1 MFTSWLLGVPQKL
14 CHQFQ
19 DTVVTCQLTI
29 CVVKHCTM
37 GNFRVTKHS
46 KEKLPKNSLFNILFF
61 LNSSEKK
68 VLTST
73 NKEAT
78 IQAKLAIF
86 RLSCNPLLF
95 VIIFD
100 HTSVVKQD
108 SAIFRPQPSLLS
120 LSGLSKDYQIWS
132 SPHGMSK
139 SVKDIFPP
147 NVLKDG

>member
-1 MFTSWLLGVPQKL
+1 MTKRSRYFTSNLLSQGGCSALYIDKQQKNHS
-14 CHQFQ
+14 CK
-19 DTVVTCQLTI
+19 I
-29 CVVKHCTM
+29 
-37 GNFRVTKHS
+37 GNLQVSNKIIRK
-46 KEKLPKNSLFNILFF
+46 KRLQCEKQ
-61 LNSSEKK
+61 NSSEKK

-132 SPHGMSK
+132 SPHQMSK
-139 SVKDIFPP
+139 SIR
-147 NVLKDG
+147 GRAHIT

>member
-1 MFTSWLLGVPQKL
+1 MRTKRSRYFTSNLLSQGGCSALYIDKQQKNHS
-14 CHQFQ
+14 CKIGNIQVSNKIIRKKGFSAKNKNYPKK
-19 DTVVTCQLTI
+19 
-29 CVVKHCTM
+29 VVK
-37 GNFRVTKHS
+37 
-46 KEKLPKNSLFNILFF
+46 
-61 LNSSEKK
+61 
-68 VLTST
+68 ST
-73 NKEAT
+73 NKEVT

-139 SVKDIFPP
+139 SVKNIFPP
-147 NVLKDG
+147 NVLKDW

>member
-1 MFTSWLLGVPQKL
+1 MTKRSRYFTSNLLSQGGCSALYIDKQQKNHS
-14 CHQFQ
+14 CK
-19 DTVVTCQLTI
+19 I
-29 CVVKHCTM
+29 
-37 GNFRVTKHS
+37 GNLQVSNKIIRKKGFS
-46 KEKLPKNSLFNILFF
+46 AKNKIHP
-61 LNSSEKK
+61 KK
-68 VLTST
+68 VLAST

-132 SPHGMSK
+132 SPHQMSK
-139 SVKDIFPP
+139 SIKDIFPP

>member
-1 MFTSWLLGVPQKL
+1 MTKRSRYFTSNLLSQGGCNALYIDKQQKNHS
-14 CHQFQ
+14 CK
-19 DTVVTCQLTI
+19 I
-29 CVVKHCTM
+29 
-37 GNFRVTKHS
+37 GNLQVSNKIIRKKASVRKTKS
-46 KEKLPKNSLFNILFF
+46 IR
-61 LNSSEKK
+61 KK

-132 SPHGMSK
+132 SPHQMSK
-139 SVKDIFPP
+139 SIKDIFPP

>member
-1 MFTSWLLGVPQKL
+1 MRK
-14 CHQFQ
+14 
-19 DTVVTCQLTI
+19 
-29 CVVKHCTM
+29 
-37 GNFRVTKHS
+37 TK
-46 KEKLPKNSLFNILFF
+46 FIR
-61 LNSSEKK
+61 KK

-120 LSGLSKDYQIWS
+120 LWTEQRLSNMEFSALDVKKYKRYFSTKCFKRWVKTMEGDAALAPRGFSLVEMWFKRYWV
-132 SPHGMSK
+132 GVLFLR
-139 SVKDIFPP
+139 SVRD
-147 NVLKDG
+147 LKRFVVGVSIKVRVPVEVSL

>member
-1 MFTSWLLGVPQKL
+1 MTKRSRYFTSNLLSQGGCNALYIDKQQKNHS
-14 CHQFQ
+14 CK
-19 DTVVTCQLTI
+19 I
-29 CVVKHCTM
+29 
-37 GNFRVTKHS
+37 GNLQVSNKIIRKKGFS
-46 KEKLPKNSLFNILFF
+46 AKNKIYP
-61 LNSSEKK
+61 KK

-120 LSGLSKDYQIWS
+120 LWTEQRLSNMEFSALY
-132 SPHGMSK
+132 
-139 SVKDIFPP
+139 VKKYKRYFSTKCFKRWVKTI
-147 NVLKDG
+147 

>member
-1 MFTSWLLGVPQKL
+1 MTKRSRYFTSNLLSQGGCNALYIDKQQKNHS
-14 CHQFQ
+14 CK
-19 DTVVTCQLTI
+19 I
-29 CVVKHCTM
+29 
-37 GNFRVTKHS
+37 GNLQVSNKIIRKKGFS
-46 KEKLPKNSLFNILFF
+46 AKNKIYP
-61 LNSSEKK
+61 KK

-73 NKEAT
+73 NKDAT

-132 SPHGMSK
+132 SPHQMSK
-139 SVKDIFPP
+139 SIKDIFPP